1 MSFLSSFK
9 LPEDDRTYSWTRHV
23 KQKMI
28 FYGMPASL
36 VKRVIRHPHR
46 TEEGIAPGT
55 IAVMQKARTKQ
66 VQEYWVMY
74 ADVSSRGGS
83 ALGGKKKRIITA
95 WRYPGVSPIREKAPI
110 PQEILEEL
118 EQLGE
123 L

>member
-9 LPEDDRTYSWTRHV
+9 LPADDRSYAWTRHV

-36 VKRVIRHPHR
+36 IKRIIRHPHR

-55 IAVMQKARTKQ
+55 IAVMQKAKTKQ
-66 VQEYWVMY
+66 AQEYWVMY
-74 ADVSSRGGS
+74 ADVKKPS
-83 ALGGKKKRIITA
+83 KKKRIITA
-95 WRYPGVSPIREKAPI
+95 WRYPGVSPVREKAPI
-110 PQEILEEL
+110 PQDILEEL
-118 EQLGE
+118 ELLGE